1 MKKCNDTI
9 RVRCDTLR
17 HAISKH
23 ATAFNTTPYC
33 TVSDDT
39 MWFDYNSTGG
49 DESALPCDTYKYGET
64 AAWPDMP
71 LIGPFRQGRK
81 IQVSICF
88 SFLKFSVDKIA
99 IGLHLLETLAD
110 FFFCLTFHWFPVLW
124 LLLHNLSSQVLTNA
138 ADQRLERAN
147 QANRNP
153 SLKIACSAKERRGT

>member
-49 DESALPCDTYKYGET
+49 DESALPCDSYKYGET

-110 FFFCLTFHWFPVLW
+110 FFFVWRSIGFLSFDCCFITCPVRSW
-124 LLLHNLSSQVLTNA
+124 QT
-138 ADQRLERAN
+138 Q
-147 QANRNP
+147 QT
-153 SLKIACSAKERRGT
+153 KGWKEPIKRTGTPV